1 MSKSKLRTRALM
13 SGVAAAMLL
22 TACQRAENGA
32 QPAAEAS
39 DAAMD
44 AAADAAAPAAASAS
58 ASPGDAGDVRVD
70 PAIAGGVASGV
81 AFTYRADYRLP
92 DAAVSEAQSRHVA
105 ACAALGRAH
114 CRVGDIR
121 FEQRNDGP
129 ISGSLQLL
137 IDPALARGFLRDAE
151 RMVAA
156 LDGETLASS
165 IAGEDVGTG
174 IANSQA
180 QSARLGGDLTRLEA
194 RLAAPGLSARERQA
208 LQQQISE
215 LRRELGDRED
225 DRAAGEARLAATPVE
240 LSYTGQTGF
249 AGINPDRPFAS
260 AFAASAESF
269 GTFFAWLLT
278 LLGLIAPW
286 ALIPAL
292 CVLVWRVA
300 RRKTPVVPG
309 A

>member
-1 MSKSKLRTRALM
+1 MSKSKLRVRALM

-22 TACQRAENGA
+22 TACQNAENSV

-44 AAADAAAPAAASAS
+44 AAADAAAPEGASAS
-58 ASPGDAGDVRVD
+58 ADPGDAGDVRID
-70 PAIAGGVASGV
+70 PAIASGVASGV
-81 AFTYRADYRLP
+81 AFTYSAQYRLP

-121 FEQRNDGP
+121 FDQRESGQIN
-129 ISGSLQLL
+129 GSLQLF

-151 RMVAA
+151 RMVTA

-165 IAGEDVGTG
+165 ITGEDVGTG

-180 QSARLGGDLTRLEA
+180 NSARLGGDLTRLEQ
-194 RLAAPGLSARERQA
+194 RLAAPGLSTKERQN
-208 LQQQISE
+208 LQQQVAQ
-215 LRRELGDRED
+215 LRRELGEGEE
-225 DRAAGEARLAATPVE
+225 DRAAGEARFAATPVE
-240 LSYTGQTGF
+240 LRYTGQTGI

-278 LLGLIAPW
+278 LFGLIAPW

-292 CVLVWRVA
+292 CVFVWRVA
-300 RRKTPVVPG
+300 RRKTPVVPSE
-309 A
+309 